1 METLP
6 ENVNPP
12 DANAGNVKNVANDTT
27 VPRKVIRRK
36 SSQADSHVVL
46 VASTV
51 RPKVPKVE
59 SKKLRKKLLE
69 AELENKN
76 LAKSID
82 EKNQELSLLKHSV
95 DSLNDV
101 LNSVPIDDL
110 RSNSSNASSKIL
122 EISKRNRMMRA
133 ELEQFK
139 HRIAKKDMLIEKLEK
154 DLKCNEEKLA
164 TNVQGQKKT
173 NPGEDSQAKITSMQQ
188 KLFDARN
195 KNTELQN
202 QLKLALKCLQH
213 EVGDN
218 VNINILANNLNQA
231 TWRGRAQQ
239 ILALQQKVQELR
251 ARVDCYEN
259 GMVDRT
265 EYAPIALGSD
275 LDLSSKGSSKSTPR
289 GGTKTLQSPGR
300 ASNAVSSLG
309 GGDAG
314 VATFDRFSPGV
325 RKSEILHRAKVAE
338 LEKEILTL
346 QGQLEEQRNR
356 TLALKVRNKTLNDE
370 MIKFKQRAIELE
382 EQTDCSGANANTLNE
397 KLKMQRIQY
406 ENRLDE
412 LRSDI
417 IRITEERDTSKRQME
432 ELSAMHLELETE
444 LMKKDTSIQTIQE
457 QNKKLETDLRAVT
470 GGFLFSCRE
479 FRKVSNEFPSL
490 CFLNQ
495 FCVLAGGVRGHS
507 GCPGGGKESD
517 YVIEQNAVRTL
528 GSGAR
533 EERVIHR
540 SNSQAEDSHRS
551 PGGEGAWPGEGAG
564 CAERPQEA
572 HSTHQRVC
580 QRSGAHTLN
589 WIH

>member
-1 METLP
+1 METIP
-6 ENVNPP
+6 ENVDS
-12 DANAGNVKNVANDTT
+12 DANAGSVKNVANAIT
-27 VPRKVIRRK
+27 VPRKVTRRK
-36 SSQADSHVVL
+36 SSQPDAHVVIGS
-46 VASTV
+46 ATV
-51 RPKVPKVE
+51 RPRAPKTE
-59 SKKLRKKLLE
+59 SKKLRKRLLE

-122 EISKRNRMMRA
+122 EMSKKNRMMRA

-139 HRIAKKDMLIEKLEK
+139 NRIAKKDMLIEKLEK

-164 TNVQGQKKT
+164 TNVQGQKKVI
-173 NPGEDSQAKITSMQQ
+173 PGEDSQAKINSMQQ

-275 LDLSSKGSSKSTPR
+275 LDMSNKGSNKSTPR
-289 GGTKTLQSPGR
+289 GGVRTVQSPGR
-300 ASNAVSSLG
+300 ASTTVSSLG

-397 KLKMQRIQY
+397 KLKTQRTQY

-412 LRSDI
+412 LRNDV
-417 IRITEERDTSKRQME
+417 IRITEERDTCRRQMD

-444 LMKKDTSIQTIQE
+444 LMKKDTTIQTIQE
-457 QNKKLETDLRAVT
+457 QNKRLETDLRAIT

-479 FRKVSNEFPSL
+479 FRKVSNELTSSNIFLIICPCRRSSWAFWMPWRWKRIRL
-490 CFLNQ
+490 C
-495 FCVLAGGVRGHS
+495 C
-507 GCPGGGKESD
+507 
-517 YVIEQNAVRTL
+517 
-528 GSGAR
+528 
-533 EERVIHR
+533 
-540 SNSQAEDSHRS
+540 
-551 PGGEGAWPGEGAG
+551 
-564 CAERPQEA
+564 
-572 HSTHQRVC
+572 
-580 QRSGAHTLN
+580 
-589 WIH
+589 